1 MDRLDTLRILSQAA
15 DWDAA
20 APSARIEQ
28 GVPPHACREDTKD
41 QPAAVMPCPNPQV
54 REEAAY
60 GICRLKRLGGGSVP
74 ILKVLLSNACSYNCA
89 YCVNRRSSN
98 VHRASFQPEELAR
111 TIADFDARG
120 VIQGAFISS
129 GVLGTP
135 DETMERLIWMAR
147 SLRER
152 YGYRGYLHL
161 KVIPGASP
169 ELVRLA
175 MRYATR
181 VSVNI
186 ELPSEESLLRIAPDK
201 NPDAILTP
209 MMTISDRLC
218 ELAEIKCQRVSSQS
232 PKYGRQR
239 EASEI
244 AASGPFSVMSA
255 GQTTQLIVGASPEP
269 DSVILGLAQHL
280 YKSFNVRRVYYSA
293 FRPEG
298 TDPSLP
304 HPATP
309 PYMREFRLY
318 QADMLFR
325 WYGFEPQELFESCD
339 SLDEDLD
346 PKTSWALRNIAFF
359 PVELM
364 AADFT
369 QLVRVPGIGPNSA
382 RKILELRRAGRL
394 NSSSL
399 RKLRIRLKYASWFIT
414 LRGKA
419 PSENLQFSS
428 EAPANCTL
436 DHPEILH
443 EFLREKKPAPPPIN
457 PELDFLS

>member
-1 MDRLDTLRILSQAA
+1 
-15 DWDAA
+15 
-20 APSARIEQ
+20 
-28 GVPPHACREDTKD
+28 
-41 QPAAVMPCPNPQV
+41 
-54 REEAAY
+54 
-60 GICRLKRLGGGSVP
+60 VP
-74 ILKVLLSNACSYNCA
+74 ILKVLLSNTCTYNCA
-89 YCVNRRSSN
+89 YCVNRRSAN

-120 VIQGAFISS
+120 VIHGAFISS

-135 DETMERLIWMAR
+135 DDTMDRLIWMAR

-201 NPDAILTP
+201 SADAILAP
-209 MMTISDRLC
+209 MTTISNQLR
-218 ELAEIKCQRVSSQS
+218 ELTEKKAKGAPSDS
-232 PKYGRQR
+232 
-239 EASEI
+239 
-244 AASGPFSVMSA
+244 FSAMSA
-255 GQTTQLIVGASPEP
+255 GQTTQLIVGASPES
-269 DSVILGLAQHL
+269 DSVILELAQHL

-298 TDPSLP
+298 TDSSLP
-304 HPATP
+304 HPDVP
-309 PYMREFRLY
+309 PYRREFRLY

-325 WYGFEPQELFESCD
+325 WYGFEPMELFESRE
-339 SLDEDLD
+339 SLDQELD
-346 PKTSWALRNIAFF
+346 PKTSWALRNVGCF

-364 AADFT
+364 TADFT
-369 QLVRVPGIGPNSA
+369 RLVRVPGIGPNSA
-382 RKILELRRAGRL
+382 RRILELRKAGRL

-414 LRGKA
+414 LHGKA
-419 PSENLQFSS
+419 PSEDLQFLLG
-428 EAPANCTL
+428 APQNCTL
-436 DHPEILH
+436 DHPEILR
-443 EFLREKKPAPPPIN
+443 EFLREKEAPPPPVN
-457 PELDFLS
+457 QELDFRS

>member
-1 MDRLDTLRILSQAA
+1 MDRLDTLRILSRAA

-120 VIQGAFISS
+120 VIRGAFISS

-186 ELPSEESLLRIAPDK
+186 ELPSEESLLRTPDK

-209 MMTISDRLC
+209 MMTISDRLG
-218 ELAEIKCQRVSSQS
+218 ELA
-232 PKYGRQR
+232 
-239 EASEI
+239 
-244 AASGPFSVMSA
+244 
-255 GQTTQLIVGASPEP
+255 
-269 DSVILGLAQHL
+269 
-280 YKSFNVRRVYYSA
+280 
-293 FRPEG
+293 
-298 TDPSLP
+298 
-304 HPATP
+304 
-309 PYMREFRLY
+309 
-318 QADMLFR
+318 
-325 WYGFEPQELFESCD
+325 
-339 SLDEDLD
+339 
-346 PKTSWALRNIAFF
+346 
-359 PVELM
+359 
-364 AADFT
+364 
-369 QLVRVPGIGPNSA
+369 
-382 RKILELRRAGRL
+382 
-394 NSSSL
+394 
-399 RKLRIRLKYASWFIT
+399 
-414 LRGKA
+414 
-419 PSENLQFSS
+419 
-428 EAPANCTL
+428 
-436 DHPEILH
+436 
-443 EFLREKKPAPPPIN
+443 
-457 PELDFLS
+457 

>member
-1 MDRLDTLRILSQAA
+1 
-15 DWDAA
+15 
-20 APSARIEQ
+20 
-28 GVPPHACREDTKD
+28 
-41 QPAAVMPCPNPQV
+41 
-54 REEAAY
+54 
-60 GICRLKRLGGGSVP
+60 
-74 ILKVLLSNACSYNCA
+74 
-89 YCVNRRSSN
+89 
-98 VHRASFQPEELAR
+98 
-111 TIADFDARG
+111 
-120 VIQGAFISS
+120 
-129 GVLGTP
+129 
-135 DETMERLIWMAR
+135 
-147 SLRER
+147 
-152 YGYRGYLHL
+152 
-161 KVIPGASP
+161 
-169 ELVRLA
+169 
-175 MRYATR
+175 
-181 VSVNI
+181 
-186 ELPSEESLLRIAPDK
+186 
-201 NPDAILTP
+201 
-209 MMTISDRLC
+209 
-218 ELAEIKCQRVSSQS
+218 
-232 PKYGRQR
+232 
-239 EASEI
+239 
-244 AASGPFSVMSA
+244 MSA

-364 AADFT
+364 TADFT
-369 QLVRVPGIGPNSA
+369 RLVRVPGLGPNSA

-436 DHPEILH
+436 IIPKYCMNSSEKENQLLLRSILNWIF
-443 EFLREKKPAPPPIN
+443 FLKQQIN
-457 PELDFLS
+457 AVLCFLVPFNHCANSFSDFSKETAIPFSVIIAVMSEASVTSNAGL